1 MPLLGFFENFVDG
14 DMSQTCIGIDMS
26 NLGEHLVPDEGAAEQ
41 ALNVG
46 MTRSGAIGDS
56 LQ

>member
-1 MPLLGFFENFVDG
+1 MRLLGFFENFVDG